1 LTVGALWLSVIS
13 KIGIVGFVNV
23 VGAIIAPFF
32 GILVIDYYIIRHQNI
47 NMNDLFSAQPTGAY
61 YYTKAGIFVVLSPLL
76 SALCFLSRQYSY
88 RTWQNSKVTA
98 SY

>member
-1 LTVGALWLSVIS
+1 MTVGALWLSVIS

-32 GILVIDYYIIRHQNI
+32 GILVIDYYIIRRQNI

-61 YYTKAGIFVVLSPLL
+61 YYTKGWNIRGLIAFTIGALIYWLLMRKYGIELNKTL
-76 SALCFLSRQYSY
+76 
-88 RTWQNSKVTA
+88 TH
-98 SY
+98 

>member
-32 GILVIDYYIIRHQNI
+32 GILVIDYYIIRRQNI
-47 NMNDLFSAQPTGAY
+47 NMNDLFSVATVLVPNLAKFKGYGFLLGAAIGGLIY
-61 YYTKAGIFVVLSPLL
+61 WLLMRKYGIELNKTL
-76 SALCFLSRQYSY
+76 AH
-88 RTWQNSKVTA
+88 K
-98 SY
+98 